1 MTPPGRKPLHAED
14 GFALI
19 EVLVSALILAIVAA
33 GVLALLQATT
43 RSAAAERN
51 HSVAYAL
58 VQEDQARLR
67 SLRLSSLNRLEQEN
81 KYTLGGTTFTVKSSG
96 VFVNNTKG
104 QPSTCTGGETS
115 ADYVRITSSVTW
127 PQSLAPVVTQSIV
140 SPSTGSL
147 DPNHGTL
154 VITVKNAAAKG
165 ISGVGLSGSGAGS
178 FNGTTDSEGCANF
191 TDLPAGNYTV
201 TPTAA
206 GLVGRDGEPP
216 HAEPAG
222 VVASGSNTLPLEYDT
237 PATVPAEFQ
246 ARIGSGSTFEAV
258 KVDSLFVFNSL
269 GAKEYWTPTKA
280 RELLVKATP
289 VFPFASPVS
298 IWAGSCESNNP
309 GTGAG
314 QISVTLKPGEEVKPA
329 LKLQVPALELTVKN
343 SGSLVSGAR
352 ITITDESCKDEKGVP
367 IKRVYTSEA
376 SGHQSS
382 TTSGKPEYGLP
393 WGTYKVCASAT
404 LIESKKEVIHRI
416 EQSGISVKSLSSAT
430 SKTLDLSGS
439 GWESGKACP

>member
-1 MTPPGRKPLHAED
+1 MTPPGRRAPHAED

-19 EVLVSALILAIVAA
+19 EVLVSALVLAIVAA
-33 GVLALLQATT
+33 GVLSLLQATT
-43 RSAAAERN
+43 RSSAAERS
-51 HSVAYAL
+51 HSQAYAL
-58 VQEDQARLR
+58 AQEDQARLR
-67 SLRLSSLNRLEQEN
+67 SLRLSSLNRLSQKTE
-81 KYTLGGTTFTVKSSG
+81 YTLGGTKFTVESSG

-104 QPSTCTGGETS
+104 QPSTCSGGETS

-127 PQSLAPVVTQSIV
+127 PRSLAPVVIQSIV

-154 VITVKNAAAKG
+154 VVTIKNAAAKG
-165 ISGVGLSGSGAGS
+165 IPGVGLSGSGAGS

-206 GLVGRDGEPP
+206 GLVGRDGQPP

-222 VVASGSNTLPLEYDT
+222 VIAAGSNTLPLEYDT
-237 PATVPAEFQ
+237 PATVPAEFL
-246 ARIGSGSTFEAV
+246 ARIGSGSTFEPA

-269 GAKEYWTPTKA
+269 GAKDYWTPTKA

-289 VFPFASPVS
+289 VFPFINPVS

-314 QISVTLKPGEEVKPA
+314 QINITLKPGETVSPA
-329 LKLQVPALELTVKN
+329 LKLQVPALQLTVKN
-343 SGSLVSGAR
+343 GGSLVSGAR
-352 ITITDESCKDEKGVP
+352 VTITDEGCKDEKGVP

-376 SGHQSS
+376 GGHQSS
-382 TTSGKPEYGLP
+382 TTSGTPEYGLP
-393 WGTYKVCASAT
+393 YGTYRICASAT
-404 LIESKKEVIHRI
+404 FIESSKSVIHRI
-416 EQSGISVKSLSSAT
+416 EQSGVSVKSLSSAS

>member
-1 MTPPGRKPLHAED
+1 
-14 GFALI
+14 
-19 EVLVSALILAIVAA
+19 
-33 GVLALLQATT
+33 
-43 RSAAAERN
+43 
-51 HSVAYAL
+51 
-58 VQEDQARLR
+58 
-67 SLRLSSLNRLEQEN
+67 
-81 KYTLGGTTFTVKSSG
+81 
-96 VFVNNTKG
+96 
-104 QPSTCTGGETS
+104 
-115 ADYVRITSSVTW
+115 VTW
-127 PQSLAPVVTQSIV
+127 PGSIAPVVIQSIV

-154 VITVKNAAAKG
+154 IVTVKNAATKG
-165 ISGVGLSGSGAGS
+165 ISGVGLSGSGPGT

-201 TPTAA
+201 TPTGT

-216 HAEPAG
+216 HAETQG
-222 VVASGSNTLPLEYDT
+222 VVAGGSTTLALEYDT
-237 PATVPAEFQ
+237 PATIPVEFQ
-246 ARIGSGSTFEAV
+246 SRIGSGSTFETA

-269 GAKEYWTPTKA
+269 GAKAYWTPTKA
-280 RELLVKATP
+280 RELLIKATP
-289 VFPFASPVS
+289 VFPFANPVS

-314 QISVTLKPGEEVKPA
+314 QASITLKPGEEVKPT

-343 SGSLVSGAR
+343 GSSLVSGAR

-367 IKRVYTSEA
+367 IKRVYTSET

-382 TTSGKPEYGLP
+382 ATSGKTEYGLP

-404 LIESKKEVIHRI
+404 FIESKKEVIHRI
-416 EQSGISVKSLSSAT
+416 EQSGVSVNALTSAT

-439 GWESGKACP
+439 GWESGKTCP